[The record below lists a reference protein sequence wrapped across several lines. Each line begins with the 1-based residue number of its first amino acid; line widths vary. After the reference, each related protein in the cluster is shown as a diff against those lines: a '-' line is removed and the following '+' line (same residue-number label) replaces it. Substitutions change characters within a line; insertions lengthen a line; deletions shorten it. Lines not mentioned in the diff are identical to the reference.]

1 MKKAHLFVITAATF
15 SLTLS
20 APVYSEEIETDAAT
34 QNLLDSYTD
43 IVSDVPYIND
53 GNEDHMLD
61 LYGTSD
67 VTENTP
73 VVVEIHGGGFIGGNK
88 TTNRDHSI
96 ILANSGFE
104 VVTPDY
110 VKLPDN
116 SFINAV
122 QDLFTA
128 YQWVENQAET
138 YHFDLNN
145 IFLDGDSAGGYYV
158 LLTQAIWNS
167 PELQEYFGVT
177 VPNYNFSAILTSAPE
192 FNLYDTQ
199 KLIDKD
205 GNALVSGPA
214 SYTASTIG
222 AKYLYDEDLMEH
234 LYFADD
240 VNPSI
245 FEGCYVCST
254 PSDTVTRESTL
265 EFTEWLNEADVSFTL
280 ADYEDQG
287 SGLMHVFNIG
297 HATFPESVQA
307 NNDMIAYMQS
317 LIK

>member
-1 MKKAHLFVITAATF
+1 MKHTHILTMTAAILA
-15 SLTLS
+15 LTITS
-20 APVYSEEIETDAAT
+20 PVYAENTDTTT

-43 IVSDVPYIND
+43 IISDIPYIDD
-53 GNEDHMLD
+53 GNENHMLD
-61 LYGTSD
+61 LYGTSNIS
-67 VTENTP
+67 ENTP
-73 VVVEIHGGGFIGGNK
+73 VVVEVHGGGFIGGNK
-88 TTNRDHSI
+88 TTNKEHSI
-96 ILANSGFE
+96 LFANSGFE

-116 SFINAV
+116 SFVDAV
-122 QDLFTA
+122 QDLFAA
-128 YQWVENQAET
+128 YQWVADQADT

-177 VPNYNFSAILTSAPE
+177 VPNYNFSAIITSAPE
-192 FNLYDTQ
+192 YNLYDTQ

-205 GNALVSGPA
+205 GNAVVKGPA
-214 SYTASTIG
+214 GYTASSIG
-222 AKYLYDEDLMEH
+222 AKYLYDDDLMKH
-234 LYFADD
+234 LYFANYVD
-240 VNPSI
+240 PSI

-254 PSDTVTRESTL
+254 PSDTMTRESTL
-265 EFTEWLNEADVSFTL
+265 EFTNWLDEADVSFTF

-297 HATFPESVQA
+297 HPTFPESVQA